1 MGNML
6 LLKQRYSRCY
16 FWYFFPPVLLEQM
29 VCCLVSNCCLFCL
42 RWKKRVDYTLIAFIF
57 LVSGQYLHS
66 VYEETKTKNI
76 SAWCGPK
83 NRLQNSAM

>member
-42 RWKKRVDYTLIAFIF
+42 RWKKELTTL
-57 LVSGQYLHS
+57 
-66 VYEETKTKNI
+66 
-76 SAWCGPK
+76 
-83 NRLQNSAM
+83 